1 MNKQILLVN
10 LGSPKSLSKSDV
22 REYLKE
28 FLSDDY
34 VMDLPKIL
42 QQFILRAFILPF
54 RPSKTKEAYEK
65 IWEKE
70 GSPLIINT
78 QKIATSLSEKTGWK
92 VDIAMRY
99 QEPSIREKVKKYK
112 QRKINEV
119 IVIPLYPHHAMS
131 TTKTTNIEIDK
142 IVSEEYPNLKVRYI
156 EPFYNDPRYIDALS
170 HSIKP
175 YLNDLDKLVF
185 SYHGIPERHLTKG
198 DVVGDHCMKV
208 ENCCD
213 INCKSSQSCYRSNV
227 LATSKL
233 TADQLELTDNQ
244 WMVSFQSR
252 VSIMGPAWL
261 KPYTDIEIDKLGEN
275 GIEKIG
281 VVCPS
286 FIADCLETLEEIE
299 MQAKESFIESGG
311 KELVYIPCLNN
322 NPEFINA
329 LESIIEDAVV

>member
-10 LGSPKSLSKSDV
+10 LGSPKSLSKADV
-22 REYLKE
+22 KEYLKE

-34 VMDLPKIL
+34 VVDLPKIL

-65 IWEKE
+65 IWEE
-70 GSPLIINT
+70 DGSPLIINT

-112 QRKINEV
+112 ERKISEV

-131 TTKTTNIEIDK
+131 TTKTTKIEIDK
-142 IVSEEYPNLKVRYI
+142 IVSEEYPSLKVKYI
-156 EPFYNDPRYIDALS
+156 EPFYDDPRYIDALS

-175 YLNDLDKLVF
+175 YLNDLDKLIF

-213 INCKSSQSCYRSNV
+213 INCKSSQNCYRSNV

-233 TADQLELTDNQ
+233 TADQLELADNQ

-275 GIEKIG
+275 GMEKIG

>member
-156 EPFYNDPRYIDALS
+156 EPFYNDPRYINALS

-275 GIEKIG
+275 GMEKIG

>member
-198 DVVGDHCMKV
+198 DVVGDHCIKV

-275 GIEKIG
+275 GMEKIG

>member
-1 MNKQILLVN
+1 
-10 LGSPKSLSKSDV
+10 
-22 REYLKE
+22 
-28 FLSDDY
+28 
-34 VMDLPKIL
+34 
-42 QQFILRAFILPF
+42 
-54 RPSKTKEAYEK
+54 
-65 IWEKE
+65 
-70 GSPLIINT
+70 
-78 QKIATSLSEKTGWK
+78 
-92 VDIAMRY
+92 MRY

-112 QRKINEV
+112 ERKTSEV

-131 TTKTTNIEIDK
+131 TTKTTKIEIDK
-142 IVSEEYPNLKVRYI
+142 IVSEEYPSLKVKYI
-156 EPFYNDPRYIDALS
+156 EPFYDDPRYIDALS

-175 YLNDLDKLVF
+175 YLDDLDKLIF

-233 TADQLELTDNQ
+233 TADQLELADNQ

-275 GIEKIG
+275 GMEKIG

>member
-275 GIEKIG
+275 GMEKIG

>member
-10 LGSPKSLSKSDV
+10 LGSPKSLSKADV
-22 REYLKE
+22 KEYLKE

-34 VMDLPKIL
+34 VVDLPKIL

-65 IWEKE
+65 IWEE
-70 GSPLIINT
+70 DGSPLIINT

-112 QRKINEV
+112 ERKTSEV

-131 TTKTTNIEIDK
+131 TTKTTKIEIDK
-142 IVSEEYPNLKVRYI
+142 IVSEEYPSLKVKYI
-156 EPFYNDPRYIDALS
+156 EPFYDDPRYIDALS

-175 YLNDLDKLVF
+175 YLDDLDKLIF

-213 INCKSSQSCYRSNV
+213 INCKSSQNCYRSNV

-233 TADQLELTDNQ
+233 TADQLELADNQ

-275 GIEKIG
+275 GMEKIG

>member
-22 REYLKE
+22 KEYLKE

-34 VMDLPKIL
+34 VMDLPKLL

-65 IWEKE
+65 IWKEE

-78 QKIATSLSEKTGWK
+78 QKIANSLSEKTGWS

-99 QEPSIREKVKKYK
+99 QTPSIRERI
-112 QRKINEV
+112 RKFKELNIKEAV
-119 IVIPLYPHHAMS
+119 IIPLYPHHAMS
-131 TTKTTNIEIDK
+131 TTKTTNLEIDK
-142 IVSEEYPNLKVRYI
+142 IILEEHPTLRAKYI
-156 EPFYNDPRYIDALS
+156 EPFYNDPRYIQALS
-170 HSIKP
+170 YSIKP
-175 YLNDLDKLVF
+175 YLNNLDKLIF

-198 DVVGDHCMKV
+198 DVVGNHCLKV

-213 INCKSSQSCYRSNV
+213 VECKSSQNCYRSNV
-227 LATSKL
+227 FTTSKL
-233 TADQLELTDNQ
+233 TANQLELADNE

-252 VSIMGPAWL
+252 VSIISPAWL
-261 KPYTDIEIDKLGEN
+261 RPYTDVEIDKLGKK
-275 GIEKIG
+275 GIERIG

-299 MQAKESFIESGG
+299 MQATDSFIESGG
-311 KELVYIPCLNN
+311 KELVYIPCLND

-329 LESIIEDAVV
+329 LESIVEDAVS

>member
-34 VMDLPKIL
+34 VIDLPKIL

-142 IVSEEYPNLKVRYI
+142 IVSEEYPGLKVRYI

-175 YLNDLDKLVF
+175 YLNDLDKLIF
-185 SYHGIPERHLTKG
+185 SYHGIPERHLAKG

-208 ENCCD
+208 DNCCD

-233 TADQLELTDNQ
+233 TADQLELADNQ

-275 GIEKIG
+275 GMEKIG

>member
-213 INCKSSQSCYRSNV
+213 INCKSSQNCYRSNV

-233 TADQLELTDNQ
+233 TADQLELADNQ

-275 GIEKIG
+275 GMEKIG

>member
-10 LGSPKSLSKSDV
+10 LGSPKSLSKADV
-22 REYLKE
+22 KEYLKE

-34 VMDLPKIL
+34 VVDLPKIL

-65 IWEKE
+65 IWEE
-70 GSPLIINT
+70 DGSPLIINT

-112 QRKINEV
+112 ERKTNEV

-131 TTKTTNIEIDK
+131 TTKTTKIEIDK
-142 IVSEEYPNLKVRYI
+142 IVSEEYPSLKVKYI
-156 EPFYNDPRYIDALS
+156 EPFYDDPRYIDALS

-175 YLNDLDKLVF
+175 YLDDLDKLIF

-213 INCKSSQSCYRSNV
+213 ISCKSSQSCYRSNV

-233 TADQLELTDNQ
+233 TADQLELADNQ

-275 GIEKIG
+275 GMEKIG

>member
-119 IVIPLYPHHAMS
+119 IVIPSYPHHAMS

-275 GIEKIG
+275 GMEKIG